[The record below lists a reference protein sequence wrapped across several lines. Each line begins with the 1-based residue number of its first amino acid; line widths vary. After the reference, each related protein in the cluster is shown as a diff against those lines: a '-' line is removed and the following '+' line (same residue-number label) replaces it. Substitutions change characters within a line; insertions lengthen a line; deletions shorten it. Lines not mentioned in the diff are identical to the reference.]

1 VEFIK
6 GREVT
11 NPAASPITQNEPW
24 RLDDPEKKNDF
35 KVYIQLT
42 GPGVDPDVFES
53 ESGQRVALHIMAP
66 TSRDATSNDFPLRY
80 PKHVA
85 SIIDAFKIQ
94 LGGKRPAIYTSEYV
108 TLDPDNV
115 PADERKMYETTRGT
129 ALFQYDPDSDGRGKR
144 AWRLWFE
151 YRFITVDL
159 N

>member
-1 VEFIK
+1 
-6 GREVT
+6 VT
-11 NPAASPITQNEPW
+11 IPAASPIMQNEPW

-35 KVYIQLT
+35 NVHIQPT
-42 GPGVDPDVFES
+42 GPSVDPDVFKS
-53 ESGQRVALHIMAP
+53 ERGQRVALHIMAP
-66 TSRDATSNDFPLRY
+66 TSRDAASNDLPLRY

-85 SIIDAFKIQ
+85 SITDAFKTQ
-94 LGGKRPAIYTSEYV
+94 LGGKKPAIYTYKYV

-115 PADERKMYETTRGT
+115 PADEKKMYETTRGT

-151 YRFITVDL
+151 DRFITVDL